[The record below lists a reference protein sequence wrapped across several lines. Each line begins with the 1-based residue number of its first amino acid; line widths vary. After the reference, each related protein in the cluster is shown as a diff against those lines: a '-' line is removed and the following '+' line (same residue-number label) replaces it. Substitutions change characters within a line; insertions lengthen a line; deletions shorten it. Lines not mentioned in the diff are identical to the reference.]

1 METFIIKRDGKKEAF
16 SISKIKDAIR
26 KAFYRLGALLPM
38 K

>member
-16 SISKIKDAIR
+16 SIGKIKDAIR
-26 KAFYRLGALLPM
+26 KAFLSVGALLPM